1 MKATPLS
8 SFGGS
13 RMDKTVRQHLE
24 ELEQRMKIINS
35 RIMDE
40 HDLANR
46 NNLQSE
52 LRAVESAITLY
63 RSALEIEGR
72 VTRVED
78 VDQSHA

>member
-1 MKATPLS
+1 
-8 SFGGS
+8 
-13 RMDKTVRQHLE
+13 MDKTVRQHLE